1 MINGICIGIAIGL
14 FGLFWLF
21 GLLFDRLWL
30 RVLFVV
36 LAIITMITPPIIGA
50 KIGIYEDNNKYLQF
64 IAEYKATKEIY
75 LKSINNKKLS
85 DLEKIDMVSK
95 ISYLNSELESK
106 KIEYTKWYY
115 KIDYSLIAELEP
127 INSYI
132 LVGE

>member
-1 MINGICIGIAIGL
+1 MINGMGIGIAIGL

-85 DLEKIDMVSK
+85 DLEKINMVSK

-115 KIDYSLIAELEP
+115 KVDYSLIAELEP